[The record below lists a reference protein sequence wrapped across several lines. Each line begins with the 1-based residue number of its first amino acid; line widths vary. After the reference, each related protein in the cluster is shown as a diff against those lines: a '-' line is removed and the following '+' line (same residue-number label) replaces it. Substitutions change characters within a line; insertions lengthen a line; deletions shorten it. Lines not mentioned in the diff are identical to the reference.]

1 MDYAEVRTGMDCEVP
16 WQPFHA
22 MPMKTGKGWN
32 ERMAAEPW
40 GALLAKTTQ
49 LNENEQMVGEEGE
62 CSSPNYRATDGEDST
77 WVVHLSI
84 Y

>member
-1 MDYAEVRTGMDCEVP
+1 MQKFERVWDCEEVP

-22 MPMKTGKGWN
+22 VPMKTGKGWN

-62 CSSPNYRATDGEDST
+62 CSSSNYRATDGEDST